1 MQDQIFHEDYS
12 SQQQEGDTIH
22 DESILYY
29 SFFYIIGNV
38 EQIQH
43 TPTSD
48 NCSPEVPLFHS
59 NVQLTEEEE
68 KELNQLVEQNDASF
82 LFLDP
87 SFPNRFHLFLFIRIR
102 EFRYIFG

>member
-48 NCSPEVPLFHS
+48 NCSPEVP
-59 NVQLTEEEE
+59 
-68 KELNQLVEQNDASF
+68 
-82 LFLDP
+82 
-87 SFPNRFHLFLFIRIR
+87 
-102 EFRYIFG
+102 

>member
-43 TPTSD
+43 TPTSG
-48 NCSPEVPLFHS
+48 NCSPEVPIFHS

-87 SFPNRFHLFLFIRIR
+87 SFPNRFHFF
-102 EFRYIFG
+102 FYNNN